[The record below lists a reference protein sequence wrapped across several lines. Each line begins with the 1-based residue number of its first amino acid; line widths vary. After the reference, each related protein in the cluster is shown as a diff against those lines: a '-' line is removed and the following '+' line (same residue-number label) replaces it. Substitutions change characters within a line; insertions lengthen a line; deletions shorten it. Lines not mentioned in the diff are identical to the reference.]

1 MKLAVV
7 QHDIA
12 WEQPEKNFARLA
24 GLVAEA
30 AGAGAGLVVLAEMF
44 SYGFSMD
51 VAKIAEAPDGPSSQ
65 FLIAEAQKHNIWL
78 GGTVPVLAEA
88 ASGGTD
94 ESEGKS
100 DMEGT
105 APWRGGATSGRAD
118 ESEDKSDTGETAPGR
133 GGAGSLKAR
142 NTFVLA
148 APDGSTYSYAK
159 IHPFTYGGEDEHYEG
174 GDSLKQVQVEDI
186 RVSLSVCYDL
196 RFPYVFWPLADTTD
210 LYLVPANWPA
220 KRRQHWQS
228 LLVARA
234 IENQAYVAG
243 INRVGT
249 GGGINYCGDSAIISP
264 LGETISSAS
273 PPIQALSSASTPQGQ
288 ALSSASTPP
297 TEILG
302 SASPPL
308 AQTDPTSKPETD
320 DSPPTEADE
329 TILYAEIDPQVV
341 ASTRSRFPF
350 IQDRRD
356 IPQP

>member
-12 WEQPEKNFARLA
+12 WEQPEENFARLA

-30 AGAGAGLVVLAEMF
+30 AGAGARLVVLTEMF

-65 FLIAEAQKHNIWL
+65 FLVAEAQKHDIWL
-78 GGTVPVLAEA
+78 GGTIPVRGGA
-88 ASGGTD
+88 ASGG
-94 ESEGKS
+94 
-100 DMEGT
+100 
-105 APWRGGATSGRAD
+105 A
-118 ESEDKSDTGETAPGR
+118 EDSKGKSDTGETGAVRAGVASGWAEESEGKSYTGDTVR
-133 GGAGSLKAR
+133 GEAGPLKAR

-159 IHPFTYGGEDEHYEG
+159 IHPFTYGGEGEHYEG
-174 GDSLKQVQVEDI
+174 GSSLTQVQVEDI

-196 RFPYVFWPLADTTD
+196 RFPYVFWPLAETTD
-210 LYLVPANWPA
+210 LYLIPANWPA
-220 KRRQHWQS
+220 KRRHHWQS

-249 GGGINYCGDSAIISP
+249 GGGIHYSGDSAIISP
-264 LGETISSAS
+264 LGETIC
-273 PPIQALSSASTPQGQ
+273 
-288 ALSSASTPP
+288 
-297 TEILG
+297 

-308 AQTDPTSKPETD
+308 AQTDPASTPETT
-320 DSPPTEADE
+320 STPPAEAGE
-329 TILYAEIDPQVV
+329 TILYAEINPEEV
-341 ASTRSRFPF
+341 AAVRSRFPF

-356 IPQP
+356 IPHP

>member
-12 WEQPEKNFARLA
+12 WEQPEENFARLA

-30 AGAGAGLVVLAEMF
+30 AGADARLVVLTEMF

-51 VAKIAEAPDGPSSQ
+51 VAKIAEAPDGHSSR
-65 FLIAEAQKHNIWL
+65 FLIAEAQKHDIWL
-78 GGTVPVLAEA
+78 GGTIPVRAGA
-88 ASGGTD
+88 ASEWAD
-94 ESEGKS
+94 ESKSKS
-100 DMEGT
+100 DTGET
-105 APWRGGATSGRAD
+105 GAVRAGVASGRAD
-118 ESEDKSDTGETAPGR
+118 ESKSKSDTGGTVR
-133 GGAGSLKAR
+133 GEAGSLKAR

-148 APDGSTYSYAK
+148 APDGSTYCYAK

-174 GDSLKQVQVEDI
+174 GGSLKQVQVEDI

-196 RFPYVFWPLADTTD
+196 RFPYVFWPLAETTD
-210 LYLVPANWPA
+210 LYLIPANWPA
-220 KRRQHWQS
+220 KRRHHWQS

-249 GGGINYCGDSAIISP
+249 GGGIRYCGDSAIISP
-264 LGETISSAS
+264 LGETICSAS
-273 PPIQALSSASTPQGQ
+273 SPPDQAPSSTST
-288 ALSSASTPP
+288 
-297 TEILG
+297 
-302 SASPPL
+302 PPL
-308 AQTDPTSKPETD
+308 AQADPASSPEND
-320 DSPPTEADE
+320 DSPPAEAGE
-329 TILYAEIDPQVV
+329 TILYAEINPEEV
-341 ASTRSRFPF
+341 AAVRSRFPF

>member
-30 AGAGAGLVVLAEMF
+30 AEAGARLVVLAEMF

-51 VAKIAEAPDGPSSQ
+51 VAKIAEAPDGPSSH

-78 GGTVPVLAEA
+78 GGTVPVRVEADAE
-88 ASGGTD
+88 GTN
-94 ESEGKS
+94 ESEDKS
-100 DMEGT
+100 DMRGT
-105 APWRGGATSGRAD
+105 ARGGATSGGAE
-118 ESEDKSDTGETAPGR
+118 ESEDKSDTGGTTPVRAEAEAP
-133 GGAGSLKAR
+133 KAR

-174 GDSLKQVQVEDI
+174 GDSLAQVQVEDI

-220 KRRQHWQS
+220 KRRHHWQS

-264 LGETISSAS
+264 LGETINSAS
-273 PPIQALSSASTPQGQ
+273 PPIQALSSASTP
-288 ALSSASTPP
+288 P
-297 TEILG
+297 TETLG

-320 DSPPTEADE
+320 DSPPAEAGE

-350 IQDRRD
+350 LQDRRD

>member
-30 AGAGAGLVVLAEMF
+30 AGADARLVVLTEMF

-51 VAKIAEAPDGPSSQ
+51 VATIAEVPDGPSSR
-65 FLIAEAQKHNIWL
+65 FLVAEAQKHDIWL
-78 GGTVPVLAEA
+78 GGTIPVRAGA
-88 ASGGTD
+88 AS
-94 ESEGKS
+94 E
-100 DMEGT
+100 
-105 APWRGGATSGRAD
+105 WAD
-118 ESEDKSDTGETAPGR
+118 ESKGKSDTGETGAVRAGVASGWAEESEGKSYTGDTVR
-133 GGAGSLKAR
+133 GEAGPLKAR

-174 GDSLKQVQVEDI
+174 GSSLKQVQVEDI

-196 RFPYVFWPLADTTD
+196 RFPYVFWPLAETTD
-210 LYLVPANWPA
+210 LYLIPANWPA
-220 KRRQHWQS
+220 KRRHHWQS

-249 GGGINYCGDSAIISP
+249 GGGTHYCGDSAIISP

-273 PPIQALSSASTPQGQ
+273 PPIQAP
-288 ALSSASTPP
+288 SSASTPP

-302 SASPPL
+302 SGSPPL
-308 AQTDPTSKPETD
+308 AQTDPASSPETD
-320 DSPPTEADE
+320 HSPPAEAGE
-329 TILYAEIDPQVV
+329 TILYAEIDPQAV

-356 IPQP
+356 IPDAR

>member
-12 WEQPEKNFARLA
+12 WEQPEENFARLA

-30 AGAGAGLVVLAEMF
+30 AGAGARLVVLAEMF

-51 VAKIAEAPDGPSSQ
+51 VAKIAESPDGPSSQ

-78 GGTVPVLAEA
+78 GGTVPVRVEA
-88 ASGGTD
+88 AAEGAN

-100 DMEGT
+100 DMRGT
-105 APWRGGATSGRAD
+105 ARAGAASGGAN
-118 ESEDKSDTGETAPGR
+118 ESEGKSDTGGTGR
-133 GGAGSLKAR
+133 GGAGSPKAR

-148 APDGSTYSYAK
+148 APDGSTHSYAK

-174 GDSLKQVQVEDI
+174 GDSLAQVQVEDI

-196 RFPYVFWPLADTTD
+196 RFPYVFWPLAETTD
-210 LYLVPANWPA
+210 LYLIPANWPA

-249 GGGINYCGDSAIISP
+249 GGGIHYCGDSAIISP

-308 AQTDPTSKPETD
+308 AQTDPTSTPETD

-341 ASTRSRFPF
+341 ADTRSRFPF
-350 IQDRRD
+350 LQDRRD

>member
-12 WEQPEKNFARLA
+12 WEQPEENFARLA

-30 AGAGAGLVVLAEMF
+30 AGAGARLVVLAEMF

-65 FLIAEAQKHNIWL
+65 FLIAEAQKHDIWL
-78 GGTVPVLAEA
+78 GGTMPVRAGADAE
-88 ASGGTD
+88 G
-94 ESEGKS
+94 
-100 DMEGT
+100 
-105 APWRGGATSGRAD
+105 AD
-118 ESEDKSDTGETAPGR
+118 ESKGKSDTGDTAPGLAE
-133 GGAGSLKAR
+133 AGSPKAR

-148 APDGSTYSYAK
+148 APDGSTHSYAK

-174 GDSLKQVQVEDI
+174 GRSLKQVQVEDI

-196 RFPYVFWPLADTTD
+196 RFPYVFWPLAETTD
-210 LYLVPANWPA
+210 LYLIPANWPA
-220 KRRQHWQS
+220 KRRHHWQS

-249 GGGINYCGDSAIISP
+249 GGGIRYCGDSAIISP
-264 LGETISSAS
+264 LGETIC
-273 PPIQALSSASTPQGQ
+273 SASTPQDQ
-288 ALSSASTPP
+288 ASA
-297 TEILG
+297 
-302 SASPPL
+302 
-308 AQTDPTSKPETD
+308 
-320 DSPPTEADE
+320 

-341 ASTRSRFPF
+341 AATRSRFPF
-350 IQDRRD
+350 LQDRRD
-356 IPQP
+356 IPDAR

>member
-12 WEQPEKNFARLA
+12 WEQPEENFAHLA

-30 AGAGAGLVVLAEMF
+30 AGAGARLVVLTEMF

-51 VAKIAEAPDGPSSQ
+51 VAKIAETPGGPSSQ
-65 FLIAEAQKHNIWL
+65 FLIAEAQKHDIWL
-78 GGTVPVLAEA
+78 GGTIPVRAEA
-88 ASGGTD
+88 ASGRAD
-94 ESEGKS
+94 ESKS
-100 DMEGT
+100 DTGET
-105 APWRGGATSGRAD
+105 GAVRAGVASGRAED
-118 ESEDKSDTGETAPGR
+118 SEDKSDTGGTVR
-133 GGAGSLKAR
+133 GEAGSLKAR

-174 GDSLKQVQVEDI
+174 GSSLTQVQVEDI

-196 RFPYVFWPLADTTD
+196 RFPYVFWPLAETTD
-210 LYLVPANWPA
+210 LYLIPANWPA
-220 KRRQHWQS
+220 KRRHHWQS

-249 GGGINYCGDSAIISP
+249 GGGIHYSGDSAIISP
-264 LGETISSAS
+264 LGETIC
-273 PPIQALSSASTPQGQ
+273 ST
-288 ALSSASTPP
+288 STPP
-297 TEILG
+297 
-302 SASPPL
+302 A
-308 AQTDPTSKPETD
+308 
-320 DSPPTEADE
+320 EAGE

-341 ASTRSRFPF
+341 AATRSRFPF

-356 IPQP
+356 IPDAR

>member
-12 WEQPEKNFARLA
+12 WEQPEENFARLA

-30 AGAGAGLVVLAEMF
+30 AGAGARLVVLTEMF

-51 VAKIAEAPDGPSSQ
+51 VATIAEAPDGPSSR
-65 FLIAEAQKHNIWL
+65 FLVAEAQKHDIWL
-78 GGTVPVLAEA
+78 GGTIPVRA
-88 ASGGTD
+88 G
-94 ESEGKS
+94 
-100 DMEGT
+100 
-105 APWRGGATSGRAD
+105 AP
-118 ESEDKSDTGETAPGR
+118 
-133 GGAGSLKAR
+133 KAR

-174 GDSLKQVQVEDI
+174 GSSLTQVQVEDI

-196 RFPYVFWPLADTTD
+196 RFPYVFWPLAETTD
-210 LYLVPANWPA
+210 LYLIPANWPA
-220 KRRQHWQS
+220 KRRHHWQS

-249 GGGINYCGDSAIISP
+249 GGGIHYSGDSAIISP
-264 LGETISSAS
+264 LGETIC
-273 PPIQALSSASTPQGQ
+273 ST
-288 ALSSASTPP
+288 STPP
-297 TEILG
+297 
-302 SASPPL
+302 A
-308 AQTDPTSKPETD
+308 
-320 DSPPTEADE
+320 EAGE

-341 ASTRSRFPF
+341 AATRSRFPF

-356 IPQP
+356 IPDAR

>member
-12 WEQPEKNFARLA
+12 WEQPEENFARLA

-30 AGAGAGLVVLAEMF
+30 AGAGARLVVLTEMF

-51 VAKIAEAPDGPSSQ
+51 VAKIAEAPDGPSSR
-65 FLIAEAQKHNIWL
+65 FLVAEAQKHDIWL
-78 GGTVPVLAEA
+78 GGTIPVRAGA
-88 ASGGTD
+88 A
-94 ESEGKS
+94 
-100 DMEGT
+100 
-105 APWRGGATSGRAD
+105 
-118 ESEDKSDTGETAPGR
+118 
-133 GGAGSLKAR
+133 KAR

-159 IHPFTYGGEDEHYEG
+159 IHPFTYGGEGEHYEG
-174 GDSLKQVQVEDI
+174 GGSLKQVQVEDI

-196 RFPYVFWPLADTTD
+196 RFPYVFWPLAETTD
-210 LYLVPANWPA
+210 LYLIPANWPA
-220 KRRQHWQS
+220 KRRHHWQS

-249 GGGINYCGDSAIISP
+249 GGGIHYSGDSAIISP
-264 LGETISSAS
+264 LGETIC
-273 PPIQALSSASTPQGQ
+273 
-288 ALSSASTPP
+288 
-297 TEILG
+297 

-308 AQTDPTSKPETD
+308 AQTDPASSPETD
-320 DSPPTEADE
+320 VSPPAEAGE

-341 ASTRSRFPF
+341 AATRSRFPF